1 MTLCALWVISGLSLF
16 IVYTDCVSGV
26 FSQCS
31 WCTPNLSL
39 SSRLPLHC
47 ENSDLWRGNHQGLG
61 ADSVSQLSWWLQTL
75 QRVCVEDRCIWG
87 IQRWAQLPGL
97 RGDSL
102 LLCVCV
108 PFCACI
114 YVYPV
119 LVLRNVWVK
128 FHACRAA
135 KKLINVVVHACVCL
149 CECAGTHSRRRRISF
164 VVWMLL
170 KCQVAKRL
178 NLTPHG

>member
-1 MTLCALWVISGLSLF
+1 MHTQPFSL
-16 IVYTDCVSGV
+16 
-26 FSQCS
+26 
-31 WCTPNLSL
+31 L
-39 SSRLPLHC
+39 SSSPVQRSVEGKSPRTRGRFSLPIILMTTDPPKSVC
-47 ENSDLWRGNHQGLG
+47 GGSLYLRDTTLG
-61 ADSVSQLSWWLQTL
+61 SASRPSRWLTPF
-75 QRVCVEDRCIWG
+75 V
-87 IQRWAQLPGL
+87 
-97 RGDSL
+97 
-102 LLCVCV
+102 CVCV
-108 PFCACI
+108 PFSACI

>member
-1 MTLCALWVISGLSLF
+1 MFQVSLVSAADAHPTFLSPLVFPGAAICGGEITKDSGQIQSPNYPDDYRPSKECVWRIAVSEGYNVGLSF
-16 IVYTDCVSGV
+16 QAFEVTHS
-26 FSQCS
+26 F
-31 WCTPNLSL
+31 
-39 SSRLPLHC
+39 
-47 ENSDLWRGNHQGLG
+47 
-61 ADSVSQLSWWLQTL
+61 
-75 QRVCVEDRCIWG
+75 
-87 IQRWAQLPGL
+87 
-97 RGDSL
+97 
-102 LLCVCV
+102 CVCV

-164 VVWMLL
+164 VV
-170 KCQVAKRL
+170 
-178 NLTPHG
+178 